1 MNLANNTLIRKANVH
16 DVPTIGE
23 IVNKQAETGI
33 MLPRPLSRLYD
44 NVRDFNVIVADGEIA
59 GCGSLHVMWSD
70 IAEICAVTIRE
81 EYRGKGLG
89 RALVGALLDDAET
102 VGVERVFVLTYQVDF
117 FRKLGFTDVGKS
129 ELPHKIWNDCINCI
143 HFPDCDET
151 ALMRSVR

>member
-1 MNLANNTLIRKANVH
+1 MTVPENILIRKANVN
-16 DVPTIGE
+16 DVPTIAK

-44 NVRDFNVIVADGEIA
+44 NVRDFSVIVADGEIT

-70 IAEICAVTIRE
+70 LAEICAVTIRE
-81 EYRGKGLG
+81 EYRGNGLG

-102 VGVERVFVLTYQVDF
+102 VGVERIFVLTYKVDF
-117 FRKLGFTDVGKS
+117 FRKLGFTDVEKS

-151 ALMRSVR
+151 ALIRSVR